1 MSGIRPLPCFVCGE
15 LPKVEDF
22 ALMVS
27 YKRGWTALCPNH
39 HYETDAYYD
48 REGAIEAWNRWC
60 DTEGYVNDDDGDECE
75 DDEWTDDM
83 W

>member
-1 MSGIRPLPCFVCGE
+1 MVEIETQPQPCFVCGE

-27 YKRGWTALCPNH
+27 HKRGWTALCPNH

-48 REGAIEAWNRWC
+48 REDAVEAWNRWC
-60 DTEGYVNDDDGDECE
+60 ESEGFVLDDDWDDDDGWEVE
-75 DDEWTDDM
+75 E
-83 W
+83 

>member
-1 MSGIRPLPCFVCGE
+1 MIEPLPCFVCGE

-48 REGAIEAWNRWC
+48 RDDAVEAWNRWVES
-60 DTEGYVNDDDGDECE
+60 EGWPEEDGEDDGWEM
-75 DDEWTDDM
+75 DDA
-83 W
+83 